1 MRFRLPDGAIY
12 GSDASFLG
20 FVRWDALPPEARQT
34 LKIPVVPDFVVKIR
48 SISDSFKAV
57 KRKIQEVWLKN
68 GVKEAVLIAPQR
80 KVYLLFT
87 PENLEPEEISFDIP
101 FTCETL
107 PHFELSLH
115 KIIK

>member
-1 MRFRLPDGAIY
+1 ML
-12 GSDASFLG
+12 
-20 FVRWDALPPEARQT
+20 E
-34 LKIPVVPDFVVKIR
+34 IR

-68 GVKEAVLIAPQR
+68 GVKEAVLIDPQR
-80 KVYLLFT
+80 KVYLIFT
-87 PENLEPEEISFDIP
+87 PKNPEPEEVSFDIP